1 MMEVFYVVS
10 GHFFSA
16 LLLYLNH
23 RFIFHSKLGNTRL
36 LRGWKKVHTIHHKH
50 DYGPDWKKYLFI
62 PAWAWVGL
70 IGIAVL
76 IGLVSNAFF
85 ALGMFSYMVLYEI
98 VHYKLHK
105 NPAKNSLSSFHYWHH
120 RKDSQSNFA
129 SVYMFIDKIFKTNKM
144 T

>member
-1 MMEVFYVVS
+1 VGEMMEVFYVVS

-85 ALGMFSYMVLYEI
+85 ALGMFS
-98 VHYKLHK
+98 
-105 NPAKNSLSSFHYWHH
+105 
-120 RKDSQSNFA
+120 
-129 SVYMFIDKIFKTNKM
+129 
-144 T
+144 